1 MIILIAGRFLGSAGI
16 SGINN
21 SSQVLGIVNTVVI
34 GLSMGGTILIGRL
47 FGQGEKS
54 KMQNASNTFI
64 NSFFIMGIIMSVVL
78 YFVSPMIITLMKT
91 PAYNEAVSYF
101 KVCAIGVFFTFCYN
115 ALSGVMR
122 AVGNSKMPM
131 YCIFVSTT
139 VNIVLDIIFMGVIKL
154 GTAGAA
160 LATVIAQGISFFM
173 ALGFVLKQKDMWTS
187 LKIYGNVLGKI
198 IKIGFPCAVQMT
210 VAGISFIVVTYTIN
224 TYGVAASAGS
234 AISMKL
240 RDIPFLVVSTMSN
253 AASAMIAQNL
263 GAGLYE
269 RSEKNNVYGNG
280 YDSWHYIS
288 AYNYNG
294 NFCTVSCGLFYGGYR
309 GDILCGIK
317 YPNRSYRSAFL
328 QCVYDTTFPC
338 HRSRSYFCLCY
349 AILLLIALFSD
360 WC

>member
-1 MIILIAGRFLGSAGI
+1 MKSANDLTQGVIWKQLVKYSLPLIATSVMQSLYSLFDILIAGRFLGSAGI

-187 LKIYGNVLGKI
+187 LKIYDSCRYFVYCCYIHNQYIRCCRVSRKCYKYETQRYSVFGCQYNVECGVGYGCTKLG
-198 IKIGFPCAVQMT
+198 
-210 VAGISFIVVTYTIN
+210 
-224 TYGVAASAGS
+224 
-234 AISMKL
+234 
-240 RDIPFLVVSTMSN
+240 
-253 AASAMIAQNL
+253 
-263 GAGLYE
+263 
-269 RSEKNNVYGNG
+269 
-280 YDSWHYIS
+280 
-288 AYNYNG
+288 
-294 NFCTVSCGLFYGGYR
+294 
-309 GDILCGIK
+309 
-317 YPNRSYRSAFL
+317 
-328 QCVYDTTFPC
+328 
-338 HRSRSYFCLCY
+338 SRSV
-349 AILLLIALFSD
+349 
-360 WC
+360 

>member
-1 MIILIAGRFLGSAGI
+1 MKSANDLTQGVIWKQLVKYSLPLIATSVMQSLYSLFDILIAGRFLGSAGI

-173 ALGFVLKQKDMWTS
+173 ALGFVLKQK
-187 LKIYGNVLGKI
+187 I
-198 IKIGFPCAVQMT
+198 
-210 VAGISFIVVTYTIN
+210 
-224 TYGVAASAGS
+224 
-234 AISMKL
+234 
-240 RDIPFLVVSTMSN
+240 
-253 AASAMIAQNL
+253 
-263 GAGLYE
+263 
-269 RSEKNNVYGNG
+269 
-280 YDSWHYIS
+280 
-288 AYNYNG
+288 
-294 NFCTVSCGLFYGGYR
+294 CGQ
-309 GDILCGIK
+309 
-317 YPNRSYRSAFL
+317 A
-328 QCVYDTTFPC
+328 
-338 HRSRSYFCLCY
+338 
-349 AILLLIALFSD
+349 
-360 WC
+360 